1 MRTKLWKQRADLREG
16 CKLCMGPKTGE
27 ALGFRGAISGLHPKK
42 EWKHTQERTSGTL
55 QVVSYSSSSS
65 F

>member
-27 ALGFRGAISGLHPKK
+27 ALGFRGAISGLHPKGMK
-42 EWKHTQERTSGTL
+42 TYPRENLWNAAGCII
-55 QVVSYSSSSS
+55 
-65 F
+65 